1 MCTCHTSSVCTCNVC
16 LFPLQRH
23 ALPFLWRFLQALQ
36 VHRTSLGWTRDV
48 LLLAGRRWDLASF
61 GLERCLCCPL
71 WLLRV
76 KHAGSVDQRHLA
88 SRDAFPLEIAVLH
101 GFVGDEVEAPAIWS
115 LLQVFPQGSLVLHLK
130 LVPVNWTKEVSAGRA
145 IPQGA
150 QDPLVTGH
158 NSALQERKRKLSTS

>member
-1 MCTCHTSSVCTCNVC
+1 MRTCHTAVCTCNVC
-16 LFPLQRH
+16 LFPLQPC
-23 ALPFLWRFLQALQ
+23 ALSFLWRFLQALY
-36 VHRTSLGWTRDV
+36 VHRTHLGWTWDV
-48 LLLAGRRWDLASF
+48 LLLVERRRNPASS
-61 GLERCLCCPL
+61 GLEPRLCCPL
-71 WLLRV
+71 WLLLV

-88 SRDAFPLEIAVLH
+88 SRDAFPLEIALLH

-130 LVPVNWTKEVSAGRA
+130 LVMVNWTEEVSAGRA

-158 NSALQERKRKLSTS
+158 NSALQERERKLSTS